1 MLVAILFWLA
11 SFLGVTVLVDGVRGV
26 GVSVFVTTFKCGML
40 EHTVCFVCLFF
51 NGCLV
56 PVSFAFY
63 NVYTSGLS
71 TQ

>member
-1 MLVAILFWLA
+1 MIGLP
-11 SFLGVTVLVDGVRGV
+11 VLVSFFGGARLADGVRRV
-26 GVSVFVTTFKCGML
+26 GVSVFVTIRIAECLNIVF
-40 EHTVCFVCLFF
+40 FVLCLFF